1 MISFLVAALHC
12 TFALLENAYAHQVP
26 PAEYQFGGVL

>member
-1 MISFLVAALHC
+1 MITLIVAVLHR
-12 TFALLENAYAHQVP
+12 TFALLESAYAHQVP